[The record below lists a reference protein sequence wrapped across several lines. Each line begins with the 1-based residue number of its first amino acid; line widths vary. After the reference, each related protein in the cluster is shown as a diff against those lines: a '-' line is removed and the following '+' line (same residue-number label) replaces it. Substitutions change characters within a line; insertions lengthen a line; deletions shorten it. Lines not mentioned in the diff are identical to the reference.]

1 MNLALDL
8 DTVMTVMLVRFALIV
23 AAAAVLLVIAFTI
36 VIVLK
41 RNGKLGNVK
50 DLAAP
55 IARSL
60 SERGRDSG
68 SRYGRRPSL
77 KRSALLSVLDYLGR
91 TGDRK

>member
-8 DTVMTVMLVRFALIV
+8 DTVMTVMLVRFALVV
-23 AAAAVLLVIAFTI
+23 AGAAVLLIIAFTI

-50 DLAAP
+50 DQVAP

-60 SERGRDSG
+60 SERGRNTN
-68 SRYGRRPSL
+68 SRYGSRPSL
-77 KRSALLSVLDYLGR
+77 KRSLLLSLLDYVGR
-91 TGDRK
+91 SGNRR